1 MSSRTTLAGCLIGA
15 LVFASGFTAGRTVED
30 GPAIKS
36 AHLLNLPSSVS
47 EADGFNEPSRAATSR
62 SFIHA
67 GR

>member
-36 AHLLNLPSSVS
+36 VHLLNLPSSV
-47 EADGFNEPSRAATSR
+47 FNEPSRAATSR